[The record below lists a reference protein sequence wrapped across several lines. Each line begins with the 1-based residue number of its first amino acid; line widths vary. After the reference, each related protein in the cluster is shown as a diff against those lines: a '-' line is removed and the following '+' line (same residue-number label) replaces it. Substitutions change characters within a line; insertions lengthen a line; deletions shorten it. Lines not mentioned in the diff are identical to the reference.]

1 MSRAAF
7 LWDESYLWGVMAYRA
22 LKGAGFPFDLV
33 RSEDVR
39 RGILSDYRMLFVPG
53 GWASNKMKALGE
65 EGLGRIRAFVQAGG
79 DYLGL
84 CGGAGLATREGID
97 LLPIGRRPTIDRVP
111 SFSGRIRLQLTGHPV
126 WTGIASATSQHSDD
140 AGESKEDMGLG
151 AVFHAWWPSQ
161 FVLLDSSV
169 RPLATYGGALSDA
182 FSSDLNVGDVE
193 SHGGWEALERIY
205 GINLDPGRLEGE
217 PAVVEGMYGKGRVVL
232 SLVHF
237 DTPGDRNGWLVL
249 RNLHAYFLGGD
260 GEGFAG
266 ESGAPPRTTR
276 LTSLPLCG
284 HGAVALNG
292 ATEHQPCS
300 AMSDVLE
307 LVTGVVS
314 LGLRNF
320 LWFWRNPLL
329 LQWRRGVRGLEY
341 CTLYILIRE
350 VADLIGTTAEADFET
365 GGADRSEI
373 ERIRVMLLPFVEKS
387 QRLLLL
393 ERYALQRGHIT
404 YEKCDDPEIAS
415 LRSELFASSKSY
427 GGLFK
432 ELIAEVDSLLFRL
445 LQREENA
452 FKGT

>member
-7 LWDESYLWGVMAYRA
+7 LWDESYLWGVMAFRA
-22 LKGAGFPFDLV
+22 LKAAGFPFDLV

-39 RGILSDYRMLFVPG
+39 RGILSGYRTLFVPG

-65 EGLGRIRAFVQAGG
+65 EGLVRIRAFVQGGG

-84 CGGAGLATREGID
+84 CGGAGLATMEGIG
-97 LLPIGRRPTIDRVP
+97 LLPIGRRPTTDRVP
-111 SFSGRIRLQLTGHPV
+111 SFSGRIRLRLTGHPA
-126 WTGIASATSQHSDD
+126 WAGIASATSRHNDD
-140 AGESKEDMGLG
+140 PGESEEGAGSG

-169 RPLATYGGALSDA
+169 RPLATYGRALSDA

-193 SHGGWEALERIY
+193 SHGGWETLEQLY

-217 PAVVEGMYGKGRVVL
+217 PAVVEGAYGKGKVVL

-249 RNLHAYFLGGD
+249 RNLHAYLMGGD
-260 GEGFAG
+260 GKGLSG
-266 ESGAPPRTTR
+266 ESVDPSRATH
-276 LTSLPLCG
+276 LSSLPLRG
-284 HGAVALNG
+284 HRAVAVK
-292 ATEHQPCS
+292 ASAEHRQCTV
-300 AMSDVLE
+300 MSDLLE
-307 LVTGVVS
+307 SVTSLVS
-314 LGLRNF
+314 LGMRNF

-329 LQWRRGVRGLEY
+329 LQWRRGIRGLEY
-341 CTLYILIRE
+341 CTLYILVRE
-350 VADLIGTTAEADFET
+350 VADLIGTTTHANLET
-365 GGADRSEI
+365 SGADLSDL
-373 ERIRVMLLPFVEKS
+373 ERIRGMLLPFVEKS

-415 LRSELFASSKSY
+415 LRKELFASSKSY

-432 ELIAEVDSLLFRL
+432 ELIAEVDALLFSL
-445 LQREENA
+445 LQREE
-452 FKGT
+452 KILRGT